1 MAPTRLQPS
10 PSAGAGRARG
20 SDRGPRFPLGRG
32 RAGCTNC
39 IRKCACD
46 VQAGPCRLPACRSQ
60 CHTIPTRGPATRNR
74 PRLHIARNCGCRL
87 DPQPAPPLQSATALA
102 PRRRGSPAVSQARR
116 PGDTAAVWTEAAPV
130 KSKTRWRVQSRACE
144 VKDALARSL
153 DAPKVRWLVSPSL
166 PRGLD
171 RSRACEGARA
181 SALPLRRRASAVGP
195 APARAAPSA
204 AGVCP
209 YSAPSSTLHPAA
221 AKPRRRRGATRQAW
235 GVDAGARRGLWA
247 TGRAPPTGR
256 HEW

>member
-1 MAPTRLQPS
+1 MQASGVSVTVSHHPN
-10 PSAGAGRARG
+10 
-20 SDRGPRFPLGRG
+20 PRTG
-32 RAGCTNC
+32 
-39 IRKCACD
+39 
-46 VQAGPCRLPACRSQ
+46 
-60 CHTIPTRGPATRNR
+60 H
-74 PRLHIARNCGCRL
+74 
-87 DPQPAPPLQSATALA
+87 PQPAPSAHRPQLRVPTGPATGSASAKRHRVGAAPARLSRRFPGTAA
-102 PRRRGSPAVSQARR
+102 SAGRA
-116 PGDTAAVWTEAAPV
+116 GDTAAVWTEAAPV

-144 VKDALARSL
+144 VKDALARPL

-181 SALPLRRRASAVGP
+181 SALPLRRRVFAVGP

-235 GVDAGARRGLWA
+235 RVDAGARRGLWA